1 MNFILEI
8 RHLRSLSAI
17 RDSGSLQNA
26 AERLHVSQSALSHQ
40 LRDLEVRLK
49 TPLLNRRVRPARL
62 TTAALRIVALADDV
76 LPRLAQTERELQRLA
91 AGNTG
96 RLHLAIECHS
106 CFQWLMPALD
116 AFRADWPDVALDL
129 SAAFSFAP
137 LPALARGDLDI
148 VITSDPQ
155 AMDAVEYVPLFR
167 YELVLAVSRKSALA
181 GQDSVSPEQLADQT
195 LITYPVGRERLDVF
209 AHFLDDAGVEP
220 AALRQAE
227 LTPVILQLVA
237 SRRGVAALPNWAL
250 AEHGDPESLQQCRL
264 GPEGV
269 WRTLFAALRSEDCD
283 KPYMQA
289 FISQARQ
296 TCFASLKGIR
306 PVAGTGCGERNPA
319 QTPGTS

>member
-1 MNFILEI
+1 MLEI

-26 AERLHVSQSALSHQ
+26 SERLHMSQSALSHQ

-62 TTAALRIVALADDV
+62 TTAALRIVTLADEV

-91 AGNTG
+91 AGHTG

-116 AFRADWPDVALDL
+116 AFRANWPEVALDL

-155 AMDAVEYVPLFR
+155 AMDAVEYIPLFR

-181 GQDSVSPEQLADQT
+181 RQDSVTPEQLADQT

-209 AHFLDDAGVEP
+209 AHFLDEAGVEP

-237 SRRGVAALPNWAL
+237 SQRGVAALPSWAL

-264 GPEGV
+264 GPQGV

-283 KPYMQA
+283 RPYMQA
-289 FISQARQ
+289 FISQACQ
-296 TCFASLKGIR
+296 TCFASLRGIR
-306 PVAGTGCGERNPA
+306 PVVATGCGEGNPA
-319 QTPGTS
+319 QSPGTS